1 MRWFALALAHGTSRP
16 ARASLTARTRT
27 GWMLFL
33 VTSPHAVR
41 PGLSHT
47 DRSIPLKHCT
57 ASFLWVNA
65 ATSYMPAVGESKPEP
80 FFRLA
85 TNDLNFCFLPVLSSV
100 PADLSSQLLQLYQ
113 WPLRP
118 AKKHILFLSAFTA
131 ISNGIWEGRVDTRL
145 AQSTNWTWKLSSLV
159 FKLRMFVYEV
169 LLQKDMP
176 PNNFRKAAIICREN
190 RNF

>member
-1 MRWFALALAHGTSRP
+1 MRWFALGLAHGTYRP

-33 VTSPHAVR
+33 VTSPHTVR

-47 DRSIPLKHCT
+47 DRLIPLKHCT

-65 ATSYMPAVGESKPEP
+65 ATSYMHAVGDSKPEP

-85 TNDLNFCFLPVLSSV
+85 TNDLNFFFLPVLSSV
-100 PADLSSQLLQLYQ
+100 PADLNSQLLQLYQ
-113 WPLRP
+113 WPLHP
-118 AKKHILFLSAFTA
+118 AQKHILFLSAFTA

-145 AQSTNWTWKLSSLV
+145 AQSTNWTWKLFSLV
-159 FKLRMFVYEV
+159 FKLRMSVYEV
-169 LLQKDMP
+169 LLQKNTP
-176 PNNFRKAAIICREN
+176 PNTFRTAVIIGRED